1 LLDPSSSRYLR
12 LACFAAISEAF
23 DYRTVFEELSNFLAS
38 RLLARRFRLACRD
51 QRSLE
56 FYTDFLVPVK
66 DFSTS
71 LPLLL
76 PAPYEP

>member
-1 LLDPSSSRYLR
+1 LLNPSSFHCLR

-23 DYRTVFEELSNFLAS
+23 DYRTVFEVLSNFLAY
-38 RLLARRFRLACRD
+38 RLPARRFRLACCD

-56 FYTDFLVPVK
+56 FYTDFLVSVK

-71 LPLLL
+71 PPLLS
-76 PAPYEP
+76 APYEP